1 VRIVLDTNVLVSA
14 MLTAGGTPDMVVQF
28 VLHGELRLLLDSRI
42 MAEYDEVTA
51 RPRFGFDPAE
61 RRFLLDTL
69 TAISEPIV
77 ALPLKLTLPD
87 PDDRVFVEVA
97 VAGAADAI
105 VTGNVAHFK
114 PRSGAIVVKVLT
126 ARQVVDRMRR

>member
-1 VRIVLDTNVLVSA
+1 
-14 MLTAGGTPDMVVQF
+14 
-28 VLHGELRLLLDSRI
+28 
-42 MAEYDEVTA
+42 
-51 RPRFGFDPAE
+51 
-61 RRFLLDTL
+61 
-69 TAISEPIV
+69 
-77 ALPLKLTLPD
+77 
-87 PDDRVFVEVA
+87 VEVA